1 MKKCSSCGREFQEQT
16 TFCPFDGKKLD
27 SPELT
32 EVDKFIGM
40 VLDGK
45 YCVESKIGQ
54 GGMGNVYKAKHVH
67 MDTSVAVKILHPHLV
82 SDQTTVERFR
92 REARAAI
99 TVNHPNAIHVMDFG
113 VTGDKTVYLVM
124 EFLEGTSL
132 RKILEIHKVL
142 SPEKAINTLKQVCAA
157 VEAAHSKNIIHRDLK
172 PDNIV
177 ILDYDTPSEMVKV
190 LDFSIAKLK
199 VASEGPVNLTQQG
212 MVVGTPQ
219 YMSPEQAEGQELD
232 IRSDLYSLGVI
243 VYEMLTGDLP
253 FKATTP
259 MALILKHI
267 HALPRPLR
275 ELKEDISPALEAV
288 VLRTLAKKRE
298 DRPQSAT
305 ILAEQLEE
313 ALNQKDVPAKSETSP
328 VLVRPTGDPMS
339 PLGKAGG
346 PKSTQPVGASF
357 NGATAPLKLPGDST
371 FPTIAN
377 NAAVSGALDYSG
389 DYSMDTSRSPSKGP
403 GSIGRSQNGN
413 KSVAPKSLIPNSV
426 APAPIFQGPAAQPIQ
441 EERPSGVKR
450 LLVMI
455 GGVLFALVV
464 GLLVYFFFF
473 NKSVDTNTPVS
484 ATKNSK
490 EWIEKMQMVSIP
502 MGTFM
507 MGSDQG
513 VAPDASP
520 AHQVKVAA
528 FVLGKYEV
536 TNKQYQEYIKD
547 TKRSSPSTWSGTE
560 YPKGQDDFPVN
571 NISWEEANAYC
582 QWLSAKTGMRFR
594 IPTEAEWEYAARGTD
609 NRFYPWGQEWDNT
622 KTVFGDNSNTL
633 AVAVTANQLSG
644 DRSPFGI
651 IGMSGNVS
659 EWTSSTFALY
669 PQSTAKEQLCD
680 CKVIRGGNYQ
690 TKKKDLL
697 TSVSRVWQPNEFKN
711 ERVGFR
717 LAADI
722 PN

>member
-1 MKKCSSCGREFQEQT
+1 MKKCASCGRDFPEQT

-27 SPELT
+27 SPDTIT

-45 YCVESKIGQ
+45 YCIESKIGQ

-67 MDTSVAVKILHPHLV
+67 MDTMVAVKILHPNLV

-113 VTGDKTVYLVM
+113 VTGDKIVYLVM

-132 RKILEIHKVL
+132 RRILEIEKFL
-142 SPEKAINTLKQVCAA
+142 PPQKAINTIKQVCAA
-157 VEAAHSKNIIHRDLK
+157 VEAAHIKNIIHRDLK

-177 ILDYDTPSEMVKV
+177 VLNYGLPTEQVKV

-199 VASEGPVNLTQQG
+199 ISSDGPVNLTQQG

-305 ILAEQLEE
+305 RLAEQLEE
-313 ALNQKDVPAKSETSP
+313 ALHQENVPVKSETAP
-328 VLVRPTGDPMS
+328 VLVRPTGDPLS
-339 PLGKAGG
+339 PLGKGG
-346 PKSTQPVGASF
+346 LSKPTQPVVGAGSF
-357 NGATAPLKLPGDST
+357 SGATAPLKMPVESSLPN
-371 FPTIAN
+371 IAN
-377 NAAVSGALDYSG
+377 SPGSLDYSG
-389 DYSMDTSRSPSKGP
+389 DYSVDPSKIPSKIANSPSK
-403 GSIGRSQNGN
+403 SQNGN
-413 KSVAPKSLIPNSV
+413 KSIVPSSVPSGSPPDAVSLPEAKPNST
-426 APAPIFQGPAAQPIQ
+426 
-441 EERPSGVKR
+441 KK
-450 LLVMI
+450 LLVVV
-455 GGVLFALVV
+455 GGVLFALVIA
-464 GLLVYFFFF
+464 LSVYFFFF
-473 NKSVDTNTPVS
+473 NQPSEDPSGST
-484 ATKNSK
+484 ATDKNPNA
-490 EWIEKMQMVSIP
+490 WMEKMQMVIIP
-502 MGTFM
+502 MGTFS
-507 MGSDQG
+507 MGADSG
-513 VAPDASP
+513 VEEDASP
-520 AHQVKVAA
+520 SHQVKVGSFAM
-528 FVLGKYEV
+528 GKYEV
-536 TNKQYQEYIKD
+536 TNKEYKAYIKA
-547 TKRSSPSTWSGTE
+547 TNSPSPEGWNGSE
-560 YPKGQDDFPVN
+560 YPVGQDDFPVG
-571 NISWEEANAYC
+571 NISWDQANAYC
-582 QWLSAKTGMRFR
+582 KWLSSQSGVEFR
-594 IPTEAEWEYAARGTD
+594 LPTEVEWEYAARGVD
-609 NRFYPWGQEWDNT
+609 GRFFPWGTDWDTT
-622 KTVFGDNSNTL
+622 KTVFGDNSNSSSKM
-633 AVAVTANQLSG
+633 VTSSLLSG
-644 DRSPFGI
+644 DRSPFGL
-651 IGMSGNVS
+651 IGMAGNVS
-659 EWTSSTFALY
+659 EWTNSDVKAY
-669 PQSTAKEQLCD
+669 PNSKYQPKDSDLN

-697 TSVSRVWQPNEFKN
+697 TNVKRFWQPNNYKDA
-711 ERVGFR
+711 RVGFR
-717 LAADI
+717 LAADN